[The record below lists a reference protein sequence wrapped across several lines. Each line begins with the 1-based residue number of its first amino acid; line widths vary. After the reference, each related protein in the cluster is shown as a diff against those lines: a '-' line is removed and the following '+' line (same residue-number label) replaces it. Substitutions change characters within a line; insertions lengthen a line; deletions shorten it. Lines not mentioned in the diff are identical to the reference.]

1 MLCLSLSLSWGFS
14 PSLTL
19 SFSCLVVFMSAYVYE
34 RVYIYMIIY
43 LSAHAYLRVYICVYK
58 YICNICILVRT
69 YTQHTH
75 THTYSCMFYLCLYVC
90 ACSCVRCLSTSLVSL
105 QAVKPAYMHTYMQT
119 YICAYMH
126 ACILAQLQACRR
138 PRRQTERCAVST
150 YRQTDIRHKQSRC
163 PLHATV
169 LEVLCLLM

>member
-1 MLCLSLSLSWGFS
+1 
-14 PSLTL
+14 
-19 SFSCLVVFMSAYVYE
+19 
-34 RVYIYMIIY
+34 
-43 LSAHAYLRVYICVYK
+43 
-58 YICNICILVRT
+58 
-69 YTQHTH
+69 
-75 THTYSCMFYLCLYVC
+75 MFYLCLYVC
-90 ACSCVRCLSTSLVSL
+90 ACSCVRWLSTSLVSL

-169 LEVLCLLM
+169 LDVLCLLMWRLLAWHTALADCRPGPPESWKKTAQSPQNIGFRVWYKYVLNVSSTLSTAWNLNFDQARVNLRCYSLSPKP